1 MTPVPPPPHVTG
13 QLGRA
18 AGIGAVVLAVFVAI
32 AVAGLFLVLIGA
44 QRSDR
49 PAAPEH
55 YLAPPALSTPS
66 NPGNAVVVARP
77 TSARRPHSTT
87 S

>member
-1 MTPVPPPPHVTG
+1 MTG

-18 AGIGAVVLAVFVAI
+18 AGIGAAALAIFVAI
-32 AVAGLFLVLIGA
+32 AVAGLFLVLIAA

-55 YLAPPALSTPS
+55 YRAPPALSRPS
-66 NPGNAVVVARP
+66 NSGNPVVVARP
-77 TSARRPHSTT
+77 TSARLSHSTT
-87 S
+87 H